1 MHLFVLVKVSSN
13 LELIIYLIAKL
24 MMSQIL
30 FSFWSHIFT
39 IILISSDLLSLLKAE
54 SYGIFGLKKN
64 SEWFSIENPWEIVDF
79 SGFFFYFL
87 TKFDDLVFEQLH
99 KQNKYCKIC
108 M

>member
-1 MHLFVLVKVSSN
+1 
-13 LELIIYLIAKL
+13 

-87 TKFDDLVFEQLH
+87 EYQILEKKLAELTEENTCFLKTSNF
-99 KQNKYCKIC
+99 C
-108 M
+108 